1 MLYRAPPELP
11 PTLMPFTHTF
21 IYGSNNGQVIFLE
34 PMITKAF
41 LLSGSTYSKSFP
53 QPLHF
58 SPSGTNYPTVYKI
71 WKNADNGRHYVALT
85 DFVWR

>member
-1 MLYRAPPELP
+1 
-11 PTLMPFTHTF
+11 
-21 IYGSNNGQVIFLE
+21 
-34 PMITKAF
+34 